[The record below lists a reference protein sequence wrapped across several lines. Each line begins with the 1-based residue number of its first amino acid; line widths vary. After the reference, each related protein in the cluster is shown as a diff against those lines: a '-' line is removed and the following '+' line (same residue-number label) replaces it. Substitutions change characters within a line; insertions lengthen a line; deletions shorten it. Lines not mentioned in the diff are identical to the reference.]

1 MSLLGAEPRR
11 GRAVRIGWRRV
22 APLAVVLIALGAAA
36 ATAVLLAAGFT
47 QPPQTESVA
56 SSGGG
61 SCTLTGTTTA
71 PGGTLTVC
79 ARYGISGAG
88 RVRLESVLASYR
100 SPDGYSGPYFTVT
113 LIDGVT
119 GVLDDRRS
127 GPARDG
133 DAVQSYRSDFTAFR
147 VSFRAP
153 ETMIV
158 TLMDTTY
165 GPNRPFKFPLASV
178 ALVLGRPF
186 PCPDPGMADN
196 RIPAC

>member
-1 MSLLGAEPRR
+1 MSLLGAEPRS

-100 SPDGYSGPYFTVT
+100 
-113 LIDGVT
+113 
-119 GVLDDRRS
+119 
-127 GPARDG
+127 
-133 DAVQSYRSDFTAFR
+133 
-147 VSFRAP
+147 
-153 ETMIV
+153 
-158 TLMDTTY
+158 
-165 GPNRPFKFPLASV
+165 
-178 ALVLGRPF
+178 
-186 PCPDPGMADN
+186 
-196 RIPAC
+196 